1 MVYYSQK
8 YADKQKRER
17 QMMIDKAKDL
27 IKNPGNYTRATSYG
41 AAGYINNIQF
51 DKKNRCLPD
60 GLELSLNQDKIDEE
74 AKFDG
79 YYSIVTSELDMSDQK
94 MHDAYRGLAKIEES
108 FKITKSN
115 FEARPFYVWTLEH
128 IEAHFLTCFVSLVIM
143 KLLEQKT
150 NNKYSITKLIE
161 SLKKYTSVNIEH
173 DLYMQNYMDEIIKE
187 FEDLFSI
194 DLSKKYRSLSN
205 IKKFYKYRII
215 SSIYNTKKMS

>member
-1 MVYYSQK
+1 
-8 YADKQKRER
+8 
-17 QMMIDKAKDL
+17 MIKK
-27 IKNPGNYTRATSYG
+27 IG
-41 AAGYINNIQF
+41 AV
-51 DKKNRCLPD
+51 PD

-115 FEARPFYVWTLEH
+115 FEARPVYVWTLEH

>member
-1 MVYYSQK
+1 
-8 YADKQKRER
+8 
-17 QMMIDKAKDL
+17 MI
-27 IKNPGNYTRATSYG
+27 
-41 AAGYINNIQF
+41 
-51 DKKNRCLPD
+51 KKIVAVPD
-60 GLELSLNQDKIDEE
+60 GLELSLNQDKIDEK